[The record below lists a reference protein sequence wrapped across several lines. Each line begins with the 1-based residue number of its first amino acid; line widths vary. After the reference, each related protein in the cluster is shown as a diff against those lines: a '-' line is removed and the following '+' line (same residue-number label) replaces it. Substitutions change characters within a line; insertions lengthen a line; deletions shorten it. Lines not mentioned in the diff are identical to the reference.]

1 MNALEGLLEFASMFD
16 AGCKRAYEVL
26 CLDENHL
33 REMRDETGLLTMS
46 PDVAAIEDGALAITT
61 DIRFPATHTV
71 EEVREAFEKTGVKF
85 EFLHYQK
92 PLYNDPQGKLI
103 STLMNVYNRH
113 TGRNE
118 KAIAIAAARM
128 RAH

>member
-1 MNALEGLLEFASMFD
+1 M
-16 AGCKRAYEVL
+16 
-26 CLDENHL
+26 
-33 REMRDETGLLTMS
+33 
-46 PDVAAIEDGALAITT
+46 
-61 DIRFPATHTV
+61 
-71 EEVREAFEKTGVKF
+71 REAFEKSGVKF

-118 KAIAIAAARM
+118 KAIAIGGGTYARALKCGCGFGPEM
-128 RAH
+128 EDEESTIHQPNEYVTFDRIRLMCEIYYECIKELTK